1 MEVIMSALKS
11 LTFAPMPERQGR
23 DPRLTRRLKLIEKL
37 EEQRALIKNPNYTL
51 VRRKWQRSDDGTRS
65 MVEVSRRVKP
75 WWRTDSKGT
84 VVLSVKYGFSTIEFE
99 KGNTGIV
106 VGKPEKL
113 DSTIVTL
120 IDAVKTGEIDTLLET
135 AAKKA
140 TIKRP
145 AK

>member
-1 MEVIMSALKS
+1 MSALKS

-23 DPRLTRRLKLIEKL
+23 DPRLTRLLKLIEKL

-99 KGNTGIV
+99 KGNRGIV

-120 IDAVKTGEIDTLLET
+120 IDAVKTGEIDTLLEK